1 MRVRI
6 LLCALA
12 LAVTAAAAPIPDS
25 TPGAPPEDVVLR
37 LDEAQVHRLQR
48 ALGDVGLFRGETT
61 GRYDAATDQAM
72 TIYRRDAGLPLDAP
86 IDSESLA
93 RLEQRAEA
101 ATLLSDLQQARA
113 AEIERARAALLADRA
128 TRDLVGGGAPPAD
141 PTRDASQCLAAPSVR
156 CLLAEASESAKAVSD
171 TQRRDW
177 AFAEILAVQTR
188 AGLGADALVTL
199 RHIEDPRRILRALR
213 DIAVSQAAHGEL
225 AAAVAAA
232 ARIPDEAVRGEAL
245 NAIAGLQAATATT
258 GGDAP
263 TIEHA
268 AGLEPRFRAIDLI
281 DLAMVRIDAH
291 DAPGAQALLEEG
303 AHTIA
308 AVDKPHRREYPRF
321 RLALARLALAEQTAS
336 AQEAHDAVAAL
347 SEPHLRAQAYALL
360 SALQQR
366 LGEDPGAA
374 ESAAEEA
381 IGAIPSR
388 LRRIWT
394 AADIAMTL
402 KRDGATATA
411 EHYLE
416 IARETAAT
424 YQSPWGRA
432 RALARLADAYLLLAE
447 DDGDG
452 LLRP

>member
-1 MRVRI
+1 M
-6 LLCALA
+6 
-12 LAVTAAAAPIPDS
+12 
-25 TPGAPPEDVVLR
+25 
-37 LDEAQVHRLQR
+37 
-48 ALGDVGLFRGETT
+48 
-61 GRYDAATDQAM
+61 
-72 TIYRRDAGLPLDAP
+72 
-86 IDSESLA
+86 
-93 RLEQRAEA
+93 
-101 ATLLSDLQQARA
+101 
-113 AEIERARAALLADRA
+113 
-128 TRDLVGGGAPPAD
+128 
-141 PTRDASQCLAAPSVR
+141 
-156 CLLAEASESAKAVSD
+156 
-171 TQRRDW
+171 
-177 AFAEILAVQTR
+177 
-188 AGLGADALVTL
+188 
-199 RHIEDPRRILRALR
+199 
-213 DIAVSQAAHGEL
+213 
-225 AAAVAAA
+225 
-232 ARIPDEAVRGEAL
+232 
-245 NAIAGLQAATATT
+245 
-258 GGDAP
+258 
-263 TIEHA
+263 
-268 AGLEPRFRAIDLI
+268 
-281 DLAMVRIDAH
+281 
-291 DAPGAQALLEEG
+291 
-303 AHTIA
+303 
-308 AVDKPHRREYPRF
+308 
-321 RLALARLALAEQTAS
+321 
-336 AQEAHDAVAAL
+336 AAL